1 MEGLEFAIN
10 MELQGERYY
19 RKQTSLNKD
28 NVLGTVFSGL
38 ADDEHAHAGYLSKEA
53 KGLPFEASEAG
64 ARSVFDSLADFKEDK
79 NRGPEQLDAYR
90 EALDMEKQSIE
101 LYQGLLGKADVKS
114 ALFEFLIGQEKEHY
128 RIIEEIIRL
137 VNRPNEWVESAE
149 FGRREEY

>member
-19 RKQTSLNKD
+19 RKQASLNKD

-38 ADDEHAHAGYLSKEA
+38 ADDERAHAGYLSKEA
-53 KGLPFEASEAG
+53 KGTAFAASEAG
-64 ARSVFDSLADFKEDK
+64 ARSVFDSLADFKAV
-79 NRGPEQLDAYR
+79 GTAEQLDAYR

-101 LYQGLLGKADVKS
+101 LYQNLLRQSEGQS
-114 ALFEFLIGQEKEHY
+114 ALFEFLIAQEKEHY
-128 RIIEEIIRL
+128 RIIGEIIRL

-149 FGRREEY
+149 FGRRREEY